1 MRRGIAAA
9 MAGRLQGSG
18 PCWLAA
24 SGTRYILYPG
34 QFVPQPVGRVKRFS
48 PFALNSTARSSICPV
63 RTDARSSGSPSVA
76 RPVRAVPPGRPA
88 SHRLPPRNP
97 TSPDSQLRRHPAAL
111 PAPRPF
117 PGPFPAIPAADNRPA
132 RCPRRTP
139 RSRWNGCLISVP
151 TCGGSQ
157 SRPA

>member
-76 RPVRAVPPGRPA
+76 RPVRAVPPGRPGC
-88 SHRLPPRNP
+88 HRLPPYNP
-97 TSPDSQLRRHPAAL
+97 TSPDSPPRLHR
-111 PAPRPF
+111 APRPGRRPF
-117 PGPFPAIPAADNRPA
+117 PGHFPAIRAAGNRPA
-132 RCPRRTP
+132 HCPRRTP
-139 RSRWNGCLISVP
+139 PSPWSECLISAP
-151 TCGGSQ
+151 TCGGSR